1 VDAPV
6 PLARDPGRRRFRI
19 AVIAAS
25 ALVAVAGAVL
35 LATRDSGES
44 VTTRGVTAT
53 KTVPGHPGSLA
64 AGKDALWFALVDPK
78 RPVHKQPIYRLELAS
93 DSLTRS
99 LDIGGQ
105 ASYLLHAG
113 DTLYASVEHDGGD
126 GSGPSR
132 LDTFDWSTGDLKFS
146 RPYTGLLGP
155 LARDGK
161 TLWVL
166 QTQPGAL
173 IRVDAAT
180 LMPTAAPLELPPG
193 RSLGLAVGGG
203 YIWVTAADAGKV
215 LRIEPATGKITP
227 LRVGGFPIGIAVAGG
242 NVWFADRERGSVT
255 RVDPRTLRPIGDPIQ
270 VGTEPSS
277 LVVAG
282 GYLFVGR
289 AGFRHRHPDRPAIGG
304 KGRESDPLRAA
315 GRCLRVRAYASGTS
329 VWASSFAS
337 NTLTRIS
344 STTGGSPV
352 PATTVSKALLQIPAQ
367 GPFPRGAKVTATIS
381 VPPLPPGNGGLA
393 IGEGA
398 VWSLNA
404 SIARL
409 LRIDP
414 KTNSVVKQIPVGAAG
429 DVAVGDG
436 SVWLTNPEANT
447 VDRIDSHSYKVSA
460 TIHVGTHPLGIVV
473 TPRAVWV
480 ANDGLA
486 TPDIPSVSRIDPARN
501 KVVATIPLGP
511 TSACCALH
519 MDVSVARG
527 AVWVVVPQANMVV
540 RIDPATNEK
549 TAFKLD
555 YPPCAYLDADTS
567 TLWTSGQPIAEAT
580 DGRISCEVGWFGV
593 PSALGVGVAFPG
605 RSFRLRPVARWS
617 IAREL
622 GIALSVGSVGDA
634 YDNAM
639 AEAFVA
645 TLKRELV
652 NHHLRGRAF
661 ASFEDAEQHV
671 LRWIAFYNHERLHGE
686 LDYQTPASVETQRP
700 HGPPEAGQ
708 PALHSGAL
716 AGLG

>member
-289 AGFRHRHPDRPAIGG
+289 AGFGTVTRIDLRSGEKVGNPIRFAQPADASAFALTPAERRSG
-304 KGRESDPLRAA
+304 RAA
-315 GRCLRVRAYASGTS
+315 SPRTLSRASARRQAALPSPRPRCRRRSCRFRRRAPSRA
-329 VWASSFAS
+329 AP
-337 NTLTRIS
+337 R
-344 STTGGSPV
+344 SP
-352 PATTVSKALLQIPAQ
+352 
-367 GPFPRGAKVTATIS
+367 PR
-381 VPPLPPGNGGLA
+381 
-393 IGEGA
+393 
-398 VWSLNA
+398 
-404 SIARL
+404 
-409 LRIDP
+409 
-414 KTNSVVKQIPVGAAG
+414 
-429 DVAVGDG
+429 
-436 SVWLTNPEANT
+436 
-447 VDRIDSHSYKVSA
+447 
-460 TIHVGTHPLGIVV
+460 
-473 TPRAVWV
+473 
-480 ANDGLA
+480 
-486 TPDIPSVSRIDPARN
+486 
-501 KVVATIPLGP
+501 
-511 TSACCALH
+511 SACHRCHLETAALR
-519 MDVSVARG
+519 SAR
-527 AVWVVVPQANMVV
+527 AP
-540 RIDPATNEK
+540 
-549 TAFKLD
+549 
-555 YPPCAYLDADTS
+555 
-567 TLWTSGQPIAEAT
+567 
-580 DGRISCEVGWFGV
+580 
-593 PSALGVGVAFPG
+593 
-605 RSFRLRPVARWS
+605 
-617 IAREL
+617 
-622 GIALSVGSVGDA
+622 
-634 YDNAM
+634 
-639 AEAFVA
+639 
-645 TLKRELV
+645 
-652 NHHLRGRAF
+652 
-661 ASFEDAEQHV
+661 
-671 LRWIAFYNHERLHGE
+671 
-686 LDYQTPASVETQRP
+686 
-700 HGPPEAGQ
+700 
-708 PALHSGAL
+708 SGA
-716 AGLG
+716 